1 MRRQHVCFSS
11 PPHPEF
17 CQPPSIKQISTNSIM
32 GSDLSRDLRKQELK
46 DFSVDIEDI
55 SKTIYEQIKIC
66 SEKNKIY
73 LYEQLGRL
81 HYTYYEYMEQSLLC
95 HIKYIDT
102 GNTVYFEKL
111 GDLYISM
118 MNNIMEL
125 EKEVMR
131 VE

>member
-1 MRRQHVCFSS
+1 
-11 PPHPEF
+11 
-17 CQPPSIKQISTNSIM
+17 M

-55 SKTIYEQIKIC
+55 SKTIYEQIKSC

-81 HYTYYEYMEQSLLC
+81 HYIYYEYMEKSLLC

-102 GNTVYFEKL
+102 GNNVYFEKMA
-111 GDLYISM
+111 DLYMCM
-118 MNNIMEL
+118 MNDIMEL
-125 EKEVMR
+125 EKDIMQ